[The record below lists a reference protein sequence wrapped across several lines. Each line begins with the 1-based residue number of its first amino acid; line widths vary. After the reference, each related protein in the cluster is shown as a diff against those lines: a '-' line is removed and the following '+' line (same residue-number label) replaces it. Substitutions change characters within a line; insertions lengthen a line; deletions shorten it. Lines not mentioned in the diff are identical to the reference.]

1 MNLEFWKKL
10 REEYSEDD
18 LFGTDAARIK
28 RAKQTPGQE
37 PMTKDKITKEDCGC
51 VNEEEKKKTPKLNKV
66 TRTPGGP
73 KKFKV
78 HVRDPKTGNIK
89 TVRFG
94 DPNM

>member
-51 VNEEEKKKTPKLNKV
+51 MNEEKTPKLNKV
-66 TRTPGGP
+66 TRTPGTKEVQGSCERSQNGQYQDCS
-73 KKFKV
+73 FW
-78 HVRDPKTGNIK
+78 
-89 TVRFG
+89 
-94 DPNM
+94 